1 MSKIITPEFK
11 GSFVNV
17 LKPRAFSPD
26 QDPKFS
32 MTIAIDKDDK
42 FWNQL
47 DKVIKDVAV
56 AKWGE
61 VPKKLKTFIKDG
73 DDEEE
78 RYNLAGK
85 NLFTASNKKA
95 PGVLVKTEN
104 GLVEPVSEDEIYSGA
119 IYRASIRPY
128 AYEYQNSKGVA
139 ISLDN
144 VLKVKD
150 GERFSSKSSA
160 ADDFSDFIEEEWN

>member
-1 MSKIITPEFK
+1 MSKIITPAFR

-17 LKPRAFSPD
+17 LKPRAFSES

-32 MTIAIDKDDK
+32 MVIAIDKEDK
-42 FWNQL
+42 FWQQL
-47 DKVIKDVAV
+47 DKTIKEVATD
-56 AKWGE
+56 KWGE

-78 RYNLAGK
+78 KYNLQGK
-85 NLFTASNKKA
+85 RLFTASNKSA
-95 PGVLVKTEN
+95 PGVLIKTEN
-104 GLVEPVSEDEIYSGA
+104 GLEEVVDPEDIYSGA
-119 IYRASIRPY
+119 FYRASIRPY

-150 GERFSSKSSA
+150 GEKFTSRTTA
-160 ADDFSDFIEEEWN
+160 QDDFKEYLSEDWD